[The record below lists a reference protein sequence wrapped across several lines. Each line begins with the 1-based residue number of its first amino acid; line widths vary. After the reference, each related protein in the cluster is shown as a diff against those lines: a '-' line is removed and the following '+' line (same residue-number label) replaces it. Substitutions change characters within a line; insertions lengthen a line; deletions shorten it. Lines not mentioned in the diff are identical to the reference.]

1 MATGDRSN
9 LRLSD
14 LKTRTPAGTRMMN
27 VKIPVEVV
35 TAIDQAGQATEGY
48 QDQYGAKNQIR
59 NSVAVPQ
66 P

>member
-1 MATGDRSN
+1 
-9 LRLSD
+9 
-14 LKTRTPAGTRMMN
+14 MMN